1 MNAAV
6 CSLCRQVH
14 YAVNT
19 EPYWGAINGIVEFMS
34 PEFKRKW
41 YTGKVKGQ
49 TTTPLPCLPLDT
61 IMEKVGVRHV
71 HFFSLDVE
79 GAELEVLKGIDF
91 TRFSFDVMAVE
102 ADETDLN
109 IANGKDKEILEF
121 LESKGYELHS
131 NYGRSNWIV
140 RTSRASVQKG
150 TPWYV
155 QTLETTGTAS
165 SDEPADCNLTRIEIP
180 KWASGK
186 AASVLDAK
194 PSTVAALVSPARFR
208 SQSKEDQYAFKTF
221 FQGKPKGVF
230 LEMGALDGHQ
240 FSNTYALEKDVGW
253 RGVLIEPEPGLFL
266 TLILS
271 LTLIAHRP

>member
-1 MNAAV
+1 VNAAV

-34 PEFKRKW
+34 PEFKRRW

-150 TPWYV
+150 TSWSYLHALP
-155 QTLETTGTAS
+155 T
-165 SDEPADCNLTRIEIP
+165 P
-180 KWASGK
+180 KAIQP
-186 AASVLDAK
+186 L
-194 PSTVAALVSPARFR
+194 
-208 SQSKEDQYAFKTF
+208 
-221 FQGKPKGVF
+221 
-230 LEMGALDGHQ
+230 
-240 FSNTYALEKDVGW
+240 
-253 RGVLIEPEPGLFL
+253 
-266 TLILS
+266 
-271 LTLIAHRP
+271 